1 VTFAQLANR
10 RRARS
15 SDAGSARMTNFVI
28 RGALNCM
35 TTMNISLPAEM
46 KAFVDAQVADRRYGN
61 ASEYMR
67 DLIRRDLARE
77 RFRAAILAGLESG
90 PAVEWTSAHF
100 DDLRAEIARAEAA
113 NANPQ
118 GTPAAD
124 RKTRRTPVKATSKR
138 AAQA

>member
-1 VTFAQLANR
+1 
-10 RRARS
+10 
-15 SDAGSARMTNFVI
+15 
-28 RGALNCM
+28 M

-67 DLIRRDLARE
+67 DLIRRELARE

-100 DDLRAEIARAEAA
+100 DDLRADIARAEAA
-113 NANPQ
+113 NANSE
-118 GTPAAD
+118 GTAAAG
-124 RKTRRTPVKATSKR
+124 RKTRRTLAKTTRKK

>member
-1 VTFAQLANR
+1 
-10 RRARS
+10 
-15 SDAGSARMTNFVI
+15 
-28 RGALNCM
+28 M

-67 DLIRRDLARE
+67 DLIRRELARE

-113 NANPQ
+113 NASLE
-118 GTPAAD
+118 GTPAAG
-124 RKTRRTPVKATSKR
+124 RKTRRTLAKTTRKK